1 MLIFYIDKRERMI
14 VFGIPGANCAVQRG
28 KMNRARPELPFSVT
42 VKGDAAIVRFLAAA
56 EILESDLWE

>member
-1 MLIFYIDKRERMI
+1 LGFQALI
-14 VFGIPGANCAVQRG
+14 VPSSVA